1 MRSVSGMYIIWP
13 CKLEGDKI
21 ELVECTASAIT
32 IIIKLSF
39 MLQAASRIKFY
50 AQFQFQSQWR
60 RLCVS
65 GHFVYSF
72 HYAAIVRVSLYIYM
86 CVYVCICVCAVTYWN
101 QCRARPQDKNRN
113 ESNTE
118 HDRETTKLIHLQS
131 QKTLL
136 VAATHGA
143 LPRLEHI
150 DGVYVRQDVLECEL
164 QVWSYRLHHL
174 YQRAVLLGH
183 SAERE
188 REKEKRD

>member
-1 MRSVSGMYIIWP
+1 
-13 CKLEGDKI
+13 
-21 ELVECTASAIT
+21 
-32 IIIKLSF
+32 

-72 HYAAIVRVSLYIYM
+72 HYAAIVRVSLYICM
-86 CVYVCICVCAVTYWN
+86 CVYVCV
-101 QCRARPQDKNRN
+101 RPHIEINAEQDRKTRT
-113 ESNTE
+113 ETKRTE

-188 REKEKRD
+188 KEKEKKRD

>member
-21 ELVECTASAIT
+21 ELVECTASSIT

-72 HYAAIVRVSLYIYM
+72 HYAAIVRVSLYICM
-86 CVYVCICVCAVTYWN
+86 CVYVCVRPHIEINAEQDRKTRTETN
-101 QCRARPQDKNRN
+101 RIQNMTERPQNSFTFSLRKRC
-113 ESNTE
+113 SW
-118 HDRETTKLIHLQS
+118 R
-131 QKTLL
+131 LL
-136 VAATHGA
+136 MAPC
-143 LPRLEHI
+143 L
-150 DGVYVRQDVLECEL
+150 
-164 QVWSYRLHHL
+164 VWST
-174 YQRAVLLGH
+174 
-183 SAERE
+183 
-188 REKEKRD
+188 